1 MGIDGIGKAPPLAV
15 PGGAPPTE
23 TTAGDFRVGETT
35 APVATDL
42 GRLER
47 GEIGL
52 DQYLDA
58 RVDEATR
65 HLTGRV
71 TAEQLAFVKATLRT
85 ELTSDPVLVELVR
98 RTTGKIPESST
109 T

>member
-1 MGIDGIGKAPPLAV
+1 MGIDGIGKAPPLA
-15 PGGAPPTE
+15 APEGSLPSE
-23 TTAGDFRVGETT
+23 PAGGDFRVGETA
-35 APVATDL
+35 APVASDL

-52 DQYLDA
+52 EQYLDT
-58 RVDEATR
+58 RVAEATR
-65 HLTGRV
+65 HLDGRV
-71 TAEQLAFVKATLRT
+71 TAEQLAFVKETLRT
-85 ELTSDPVLVELVR
+85 EFTSDPVLIELVR